1 MDYVDFAKTGLRV
14 SRLSI
19 GTGTHGWGHRSEQTA
34 LGLDGLAD
42 LLRLS
47 YDRGINFWDAA
58 DQYGSHPHIAR
69 ALQGIDRDTVVIA
82 TKTMSRTART
92 VTQDVERFLREIGT
106 DVVDIVLLH
115 FVTQH
120 DWPRRYQGAMDALAR
135 AKSQG
140 KVRAVGVSC
149 HGVGALRTA
158 AETDWAEVV
167 LARINFAGES
177 MDGHPDDVVPVLKKL
192 HASGKAV
199 YGMKV
204 LGCGKLA
211 KDARAAIEYVLQL
224 GTVYAV
230 TIGISRR
237 EHLDE
242 NVKLVEELTPLY
254 PVRAI

>member
-1 MDYVDFAKTGLRV
+1 M
-14 SRLSI
+14 
-19 GTGTHGWGHRSEQTA
+19 
-34 LGLDGLAD
+34 
-42 LLRLS
+42 
-47 YDRGINFWDAA
+47 
-58 DQYGSHPHIAR
+58 
-69 ALQGIDRDTVVIA
+69 VIA
-82 TKTMSRTART
+82 TKTMSRTARA

-115 FVTQH
+115 FVTQR
-120 DWPRRYQGAMDALAR
+120 DWPMRYRGAMDALAR

-149 HGVGALRTA
+149 HGVGALRAA

-167 LARINFAGES
+167 LARIN
-177 MDGHPDDVVPVLKKL
+177 
-192 HASGKAV
+192 
-199 YGMKV
+199 
-204 LGCGKLA
+204 
-211 KDARAAIEYVLQL
+211 
-224 GTVYAV
+224 AV